1 MSVEGAEVVVVP
13 ACWEDGRCGLLDFIA
28 TPAAEAEH
36 ILAIEVVSQCL
47 QGVAL
52 QPVVAVE
59 EQYIVALGGIDAGVA
74 CRRET
79 AVGLRDDAY
88 AAVAGG
94 VVFQY
99 RQAAVGAAVVDAHG
113 LEVAAGL
120 PQHTVEAFLQVRLNV
135 VDGYDY

>member
-1 MSVEGAEVVVVP
+1 MSVEGAAVVVFP
-13 ACWEDGRCGLLDFIA
+13 ASWEDGRCGLLDFIA

-36 ILAIEVVSQCL
+36 ILAIQAVSQCL
-47 QGVAL
+47 QGVTL

-59 EQYIVALGGIDAGVA
+59 EQYIVAMSGIDAGVA
-74 CRRET
+74 SCRET

-88 AAVAGG
+88 AAVSCG

-120 PQHTVEAFLQVRLNV
+120 P
-135 VDGYDY
+135 